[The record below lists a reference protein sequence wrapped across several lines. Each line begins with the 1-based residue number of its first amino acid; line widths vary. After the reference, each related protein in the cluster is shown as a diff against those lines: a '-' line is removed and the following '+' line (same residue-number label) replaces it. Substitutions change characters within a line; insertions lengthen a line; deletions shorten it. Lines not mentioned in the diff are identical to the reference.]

1 MCIKIR
7 NLSWKVISSAAY
19 RGKATQHCKES
30 FACAWRDT
38 GGGVTGS
45 RGKFL
50 WRCVWNVLGNFCN
63 LIHNNMRFVINHFRT
78 EIKIMQFKYHYIKK
92 IDNDLGDIHKVALC
106 IPFLIEFAK
115 FKLSGKLGI
124 IRDHKDSWDRLE
136 GQHEGIQTWRRT
148 TSAVF

>member
-1 MCIKIR
+1 
-7 NLSWKVISSAAY
+7 
-19 RGKATQHCKES
+19 
-30 FACAWRDT
+30 
-38 GGGVTGS
+38 
-45 RGKFL
+45 
-50 WRCVWNVLGNFCN
+50 
-63 LIHNNMRFVINHFRT
+63 MRFVINHFRT

-115 FKLSGKLGI
+115 FKLSGELGI

-148 TSAVF
+148 TRAVF

>member
-1 MCIKIR
+1 
-7 NLSWKVISSAAY
+7 
-19 RGKATQHCKES
+19 
-30 FACAWRDT
+30 
-38 GGGVTGS
+38 
-45 RGKFL
+45 
-50 WRCVWNVLGNFCN
+50 
-63 LIHNNMRFVINHFRT
+63 MRFVINHFRT

-92 IDNDLGDIHKVALC
+92 IDNDLGDIHKGSLC

-136 GQHEGIQTWRRT
+136 GQQEGIQAWRT

>member
-1 MCIKIR
+1 
-7 NLSWKVISSAAY
+7 
-19 RGKATQHCKES
+19 
-30 FACAWRDT
+30 
-38 GGGVTGS
+38 
-45 RGKFL
+45 
-50 WRCVWNVLGNFCN
+50 
-63 LIHNNMRFVINHFRT
+63 MRFVIDHFRT

-136 GQHEGIQTWRRT
+136 GPHEGIQTWRRT
-148 TSAVF
+148 TRAVF